1 MESAIEKLRKY
12 RDEDYHLHDEIIE
25 LWANILSECDLS
37 ILGDEKWLILEQVFK
52 SALHCSKE
60 SMAHQCLERIEKQFE
75 KTSPLLITLN
85 AMYFES
91 IEDFEKAEQICS
103 TLIEEN
109 ETDDIK
115 KFLGLTNYLL
125 HICRKSH
132 GLPLTCLKLIE
143 GYCQK
148 ITKCINDDNS
158 LLNDMKNVLNEIK
171 DLLQLIDLNDIQ
183 TAKINRITQNEIN
196 QMKKELLNVKHQYE
210 HQNSAL
216 DELRKE
222 IIDLR
227 KQSSMQVLK
236 EASAHS
242 LIPFV
247 EQLEI
252 IKSDVALDEGPLTTI
267 DNVINDFVKQ
277 SKIAKPDFID
287 LLINKTNRNQRE
299 NSIKLIVDDNDKVN
313 LIKLL
318 KLNIKLR
325 RKQNS
330 LNVFLNQFD
339 TLQERNDMIIAPF
352 RMSIVE
358 QDKENG
364 AIVMGEI
371 ESGSCH
377 IGDQCLI
384 MPNQTR
390 VEITN
395 IYHEDSKTDSGVY
408 G

>member
-1 MESAIEKLRKY
+1 
-12 RDEDYHLHDEIIE
+12 
-25 LWANILSECDLS
+25 
-37 ILGDEKWLILEQVFK
+37 
-52 SALHCSKE
+52 
-60 SMAHQCLERIEKQFE
+60 
-75 KTSPLLITLN
+75 
-85 AMYFES
+85 
-91 IEDFEKAEQICS
+91 
-103 TLIEEN
+103 
-109 ETDDIK
+109 
-115 KFLGLTNYLL
+115 
-125 HICRKSH
+125 
-132 GLPLTCLKLIE
+132 
-143 GYCQK
+143 
-148 ITKCINDDNS
+148 
-158 LLNDMKNVLNEIK
+158 
-171 DLLQLIDLNDIQ
+171 
-183 TAKINRITQNEIN
+183 NEIN

-242 LIPFV
+242 LIPFI

-364 AIVMGEI
+364 AIVMDEI
-371 ESGSCH
+371 ESGSCR

-408 G
+408 GQNVQLELKNVEEEKISPGFILCDAQQKPCRVGRIVESEVMIIKHQSEIYPGYIAVLRIHAAVTRVYLEESIKLIDPKTGQTTRKKPKFIKQDQAAIVRFELSQSEQVICMEQFRHFPRLGRFALLNKNGPVAVGKVLKIIE

>member
-1 MESAIEKLRKY
+1 
-12 RDEDYHLHDEIIE
+12 
-25 LWANILSECDLS
+25 
-37 ILGDEKWLILEQVFK
+37 
-52 SALHCSKE
+52 
-60 SMAHQCLERIEKQFE
+60 
-75 KTSPLLITLN
+75 
-85 AMYFES
+85 
-91 IEDFEKAEQICS
+91 
-103 TLIEEN
+103 
-109 ETDDIK
+109 
-115 KFLGLTNYLL
+115 
-125 HICRKSH
+125 
-132 GLPLTCLKLIE
+132 
-143 GYCQK
+143 
-148 ITKCINDDNS
+148 
-158 LLNDMKNVLNEIK
+158 
-171 DLLQLIDLNDIQ
+171 
-183 TAKINRITQNEIN
+183 
-196 QMKKELLNVKHQYE
+196 MKKELLNVKHQYE

-222 IIDLR
+222 IIDL
-227 KQSSMQVLK
+227 SMQVLK
-236 EASAHS
+236 EASAHL
-242 LIPFV
+242 LIPFI
-247 EQLEI
+247 EQVTKQLENENEEQTNLISEEPDDFQKFYNKYYLEI

-277 SKIAKPDFID
+277 SKIANPDFID

-318 KLNIKLR
+318 N
-325 RKQNS
+325 
-330 LNVFLNQFD
+330 NVFLNQFD

-371 ESGSCH
+371 ESGSYR

-408 G
+408 GQNVQLELKNVEEEKISPGFILCDAQQKPCRVGRIFESEVMIIKHQSKIYPGYIDVLRIHAAVTRVYLKELIKLIDPKTGQTTRKKPKFIKQDQVAIVRFELSQSEQVICMEQFRHFPRLGRFALLNKNGSVAVGKVLKIIE